1 MLMSS
6 MRESVPECQS
16 CALAAK
22 AVHSSNRRA
31 AEIRRGMPVSF
42 DYQGTTGGGAIQA
55 LVRLQENSFE
65 PWINTTEHGGYPAAS
80 ERNAW
85 RGGRYAPVE
94 GNDLDTPPCLPCGVY
109 WGHLGSVSNDVRNEN
124 DDQALPYRAS
134 PRNLPAA

>member
-42 DYQGTTGGGAIQA
+42 DYQVTTGGGAIQA

-65 PWINTTEHGGYPAAS
+65 PWINTTEHGGAQNGNPGHVDPSTSREHCLSPMLRGARHES
-80 ERNAW
+80 E
-85 RGGRYAPVE
+85 
-94 GNDLDTPPCLPCGVY
+94 
-109 WGHLGSVSNDVRNEN
+109 
-124 DDQALPYRAS
+124 
-134 PRNLPAA
+134 